1 MREQWLDRDKRG
13 EEQDMGLRIL
23 LVDDH
28 EVVRVGVRALIE
40 RQTGMEVVGEAG
52 TVREA
57 VEKARQLVPDVVLLD
72 IRLPGGDGME
82 ACRQIKADRPETRIV
97 VLTSYPDDKMLFD
110 AIACGA
116 EGYVLKKIGSDDL
129 IQALERIGHGD
140 SLLDPA
146 ITDRVFAKMREIR
159 QKERAYAFA
168 DLTEQELQILARVA
182 EGETNREIGEALH
195 LSEKTVRNYVSTI
208 LGKLNLNSRAQA
220 AAYAA
225 RHRIEDYL

>member
-1 MREQWLDRDKRG
+1 MA
-13 EEQDMGLRIL
+13 LRIL

-40 RQTGMEVVGEAG
+40 RQPGMEVVGEAG

-57 VEKARQLVPDVVLLD
+57 VSRARELMPDVVVLD
-72 IRLPGGDGME
+72 IRLPGGNGLD
-82 ACRQIKADRPETRIV
+82 ACRQIKAHQPDTRVII
-97 VLTSYPDDKMLFD
+97 LTSFPDDEVLFD
-110 AIACGA
+110 AISAGA
-116 EGYVLKKIGSDDL
+116 DGYVLKQIGSDDL
-129 IQALERIGHGD
+129 IRALQRVGRGE

-146 ITDRVFAKMREIR
+146 LTNRVFAKMRALRR
-159 QKERAYAFA
+159 QERAHAFA
-168 DLTEQELQILARVA
+168 ELNMQEMQILAAIA
-182 EGETNREIGEALH
+182 EGQTNREIGAALH

-208 LGKLNLNSRAQA
+208 LGKLELASRAQA

>member
-1 MREQWLDRDKRG
+1 
-13 EEQDMGLRIL
+13 MGLRIL

-40 RQTGMEVVGEAG
+40 RQEAMEIVGEAG

-57 VEKARQLVPDVVLLD
+57 ISLAEQLKPDVVLLD
-72 IRLPGGDGME
+72 VRLPGGDGLE
-82 ACRQIKADRPETRIV
+82 ACRQIKAHRPETRII
-97 VLTSYPDDKMLFD
+97 VLTSFPDDEVLFD

-116 EGYVLKKIGSDDL
+116 DGYVLKQIGSDDL
-129 IQALERIGHGD
+129 IQALRRVGRGE

-146 ITDRVFAKMREIR
+146 LMDRVFAKMREVRR
-159 QKERAYAFA
+159 QERAHAFA
-168 DLTEQELQILARVA
+168 ELNAQEMQILAHIA
-182 EGETNREIGEALH
+182 EGATNREIGEALH
-195 LSEKTVRNYVSTI
+195 LSEKTVRNYVSII
-208 LGKLNLNSRAQA
+208 LSKLDLASRAQA